1 MSLDR
6 KKSDCNVQETSS
18 GSNECL
24 LQKRST
30 KQHRDSVH
38 QQHQQQQQQKK
49 NDQMVPR
56 MFSGDEVEVLR
67 VELENETRNR

>member
-6 KKSDCNVQETSS
+6 KKSDCNVQESS
-18 GSNECL
+18 GGSNECL

-30 KQHRDSVH
+30 KHRDSV
-38 QQHQQQQQQKK
+38 QQHQQQQQQHKK

-56 MFSGDEVEVLR
+56 MCSGDDVEALR
-67 VELENETRNR
+67 MELENETRNR